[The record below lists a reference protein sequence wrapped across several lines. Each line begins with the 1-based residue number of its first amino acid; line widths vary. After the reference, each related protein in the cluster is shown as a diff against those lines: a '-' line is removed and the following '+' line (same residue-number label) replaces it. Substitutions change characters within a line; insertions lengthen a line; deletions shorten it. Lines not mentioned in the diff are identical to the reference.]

1 MMARAVFG
9 CRKIQRNRL
18 RDFLGCIFPERKG
31 EWRSMNSTWTRRL
44 EIRAFFFLAVC
55 CLLVSFSNAQQ
66 IDVDITP
73 SHAKKAFVPN
83 QTLGAGI
90 DRIPRTVIDS
100 NFNKATVEK
109 VLEAGWGPVSYRQ
122 NTELYTEAWHWN
134 PKGTWSDPSGKGYF
148 VGDSHPAEMIRYS
161 YGYPLPHRG
170 VTRDDGTETIG
181 YSRLTD
187 GDQNSYWKSNPYLTK
202 AFTGEDDSNHPQ
214 WVFWDLSN
222 PLPVDT
228 IVIAWGEPYATRY
241 IVQFFT
247 GDDPIKFPNRG
258 TWQAF
263 PRGAVANGKGGTAT
277 IRFSPSPLPARWIRI
292 WMMNSSN
299 TCDTHGLGDR
309 RNCVG
314 YAIRELSLGTTD
326 PKGEFHD
333 LIMHTPDQGQTPT
346 YCSSV
351 DPWHEP
357 SDIDQSGRAQVG
369 FDLFYT
375 SGYTRGLPAMIP
387 IAMIYN
393 TPEDAAAEI
402 KYLQNRNYPISF
414 VEMGEEPDGH
424 YMMPEDYAALYLQFA
439 EALHRVDPSLKLGG
453 PIFTGQNKDI
463 ESWADADGRTSWAG
477 RFVQYLNSHGH
488 ISDLAFFSFEHYPY
502 WPCQYQWS
510 SLYDEPTLVSNIM
523 QTWRDDG
530 VPANVPMFITES
542 NISWQS
548 SESSVAIFGA
558 LWLADYVGSFLV
570 TGGDA
575 LYYFHYVPMGV
586 HPGCNNS
593 DGTFG
598 MFAVG
603 SDRQIT
609 QPLGQFFVSQ
619 LINLEWVKPGGDPHR
634 VFSAVSDI
642 EDGAGHVLVTAY
654 ALQRPDSYW
663 SLLIVNKDQQNP
675 HAVRLRFHNSDNGE
689 RAAFNG
695 EVAEAVFGSAQ
706 YRWQP
711 LRKVAD
717 PDGPIVRSNIRA
729 NADTFFELPPASV
742 VVLRGKILTK
752 D

>member
-1 MMARAVFG
+1 MISTV
-9 CRKIQRNRL
+9 CRSIRIQL
-18 RDFLGCIFPERKG
+18 FLI
-31 EWRSMNSTWTRRL
+31 
-44 EIRAFFFLAVC
+44 AVC
-55 CLLVSFSNAQQ
+55 AVIPKVSWAQV
-66 IDVDITP
+66 IDVDVTP
-73 SHAKKAFVPN
+73 SHVKKSFVPN

-90 DRIPRTVIDS
+90 DRIPQAVIDA
-100 NFNKATVEK
+100 NFNKATVDR

-148 VGDSHPAEMIRYS
+148 VGDSNPTEMIRYS

-187 GDQNSYWKSNPYLTK
+187 ADENSYWKSNPYLAK
-202 AFTGEDDSNHPQ
+202 AFTGEEDSRHPQ
-214 WVFWDLSN
+214 WVFLDLSN

-228 IVIAWGEPYATRY
+228 IRIAWGDPYATRY
-241 IVQFFT
+241 AVQFFT
-247 GDDPIKFPNRG
+247 GDDPIKFPNKG
-258 TWQAF
+258 TWQTF
-263 PRGAVANGKGGTAT
+263 PFGTVGGGKGGTAT
-277 IRFSPSPLPARWIRI
+277 VKISSSPIAARWIRI
-292 WMMNSSN
+292 WMTASSN
-299 TCDTHGLGDR
+299 TCDTHGSADR

-314 YAIRELSLGTTD
+314 YAIREVYLGTTG
-326 PKGEFHD
+326 PNGEFHD
-333 LIMHTPDQGQTPT
+333 LIMHTADQGQTPT

-357 SDIDQSGRAQVG
+357 TDLDRSGRAHVG

-402 KYLQNRNYPISF
+402 KYLENRKYPISY

-424 YMMPEDYAALYLQFA
+424 YMVPEDYAALYVQFA

-463 ESWADADGRTSWAG
+463 ETWADGGGRTSWTG
-477 RFVQYLNSHGH
+477 RFIDYLKSHGR
-488 ISDLAFFSFEHYPY
+488 ISDLGFFSFEHYPY

-510 SLYDEPTLVSNIM
+510 SLYDEPALVSNIL
-523 QTWRDDG
+523 QVWRDDG

-548 SESSVAIFGA
+548 SESSVGIFGA
-558 LWLADYVGSFLV
+558 LWLADYVGSFLAA
-570 TGGDA
+570 GGDA
-575 LYYFHYVPMGV
+575 IYYFHYIPMGV
-586 HPGCNNS
+586 HGGCNNS

-603 SDRQIT
+603 ADRQIT
-609 QPLGQFFVSQ
+609 QPLGQFFASQ
-619 LINLEWVKPGGDPHR
+619 LINLEWLKPGGDTHHA
-634 VFSAVSDI
+634 FSAVSDI
-642 EDGAGHVLVTAY
+642 QDGAGHSLVTAY
-654 ALQRPDSYW
+654 PVQRPDGSW
-663 SLLIVNKDQQNP
+663 ALLIINKDQDHPHTVRVKFQNSETGIS
-675 HAVRLRFHNSDNGE
+675 N
-689 RAAFNG
+689 AFKG

-711 LRKVAD
+711 LKKIAD
-717 PDGPIVRSNIRA
+717 PDGPIVRSNIDA
-729 NADTFFELPPASV
+729 KADTAFELPAASI
-742 VVLRGKILTK
+742 VVLRGRIG

>member
-1 MMARAVFG
+1 MISTI
-9 CRKIQRNRL
+9 CRSIRIQL
-18 RDFLGCIFPERKG
+18 FLI
-31 EWRSMNSTWTRRL
+31 
-44 EIRAFFFLAVC
+44 AVC
-55 CLLVSFSNAQQ
+55 AVIPKVSWAQV
-66 IDVDITP
+66 IDVDVTP
-73 SHAKKAFVPN
+73 SHVKKSFVPN

-90 DRIPRTVIDS
+90 DRIPQAVIDA
-100 NFNKATVEK
+100 NFNKATVDR

-148 VGDSHPAEMIRYS
+148 VGDSNPTEMIRYS

-187 GDQNSYWKSNPYLTK
+187 ADENSYWKSNPYLAK
-202 AFTGEDDSNHPQ
+202 AFTGEEDSRHPQ
-214 WVFWDLSN
+214 WVFLDLSN

-228 IVIAWGEPYATRY
+228 IRIAWGDPYATRY
-241 IVQFFT
+241 AVQFFT
-247 GDDPIKFPNRG
+247 GDDPIKFPNKG
-258 TWQAF
+258 TWQTF
-263 PRGAVANGKGGTAT
+263 PFGTVGDGKGGTAT
-277 IRFSPSPLPARWIRI
+277 VKISSSPIAARWIRI
-292 WMMNSSN
+292 WMTASSN
-299 TCDTHGLGDR
+299 TCDTHGSADR

-314 YAIRELSLGTTD
+314 YAIREVYLGTTG
-326 PKGEFHD
+326 PNGEFHD
-333 LIMHTPDQGQTPT
+333 LIMHTADQGQTPT

-357 SDIDQSGRAQVG
+357 TDLDRSGRAHVG

-402 KYLQNRNYPISF
+402 KYLENRKYPISY

-424 YMMPEDYAALYLQFA
+424 YMVPEDYAALYVQFA
-439 EALHRVDPSLKLGG
+439 EALHKVDPSLKLGG

-463 ESWADADGRTSWAG
+463 ESWADGDGRTSWTG
-477 RFVQYLNSHGH
+477 RFIDYLKSHGRM
-488 ISDLAFFSFEHYPY
+488 SDLGFFSFEHYPF

-510 SLYDEPTLVSNIM
+510 SLYDEPALVSNIL
-523 QTWRDDG
+523 QVWRDDG
-530 VPANVPMFITES
+530 VPTNVPMFITES

-548 SESSVAIFGA
+548 SESSVGIFGA
-558 LWLADYVGSFLV
+558 LWLADYVGSFLAA
-570 TGGDA
+570 GGDA
-575 LYYFHYVPMGV
+575 IYYFHYIPMGV
-586 HPGCNNS
+586 HGGCNNS

-603 SDRQIT
+603 TDRQIT
-609 QPLGQFFVSQ
+609 QPLGQFFASQ
-619 LINLEWVKPGGDPHR
+619 LINLEWLKPGAETHR
-634 VFSAVSDI
+634 AFSASSDI
-642 EDGAGHVLVTAY
+642 QDGAGHTLVTAY
-654 ALQRPDSYW
+654 PVQRPDGSW
-663 SLLIVNKDQQNP
+663 ALLIINKDQDHPHTVRVKFQNSETGIS
-675 HAVRLRFHNSDNGE
+675 N
-689 RAAFNG
+689 AFKG

-711 LRKVAD
+711 LKKIAD
-717 PDGPIVRSNIRA
+717 PDGPIVRSNIDA
-729 NADTFFELPPASV
+729 KADTAFELPAASI
-742 VVLRGKILTK
+742 VVLRGRIG

>member
-1 MMARAVFG
+1 MISTEGRSIRAQFLLLAVFV
-9 CRKIQRNRL
+9 
-18 RDFLGCIFPERKG
+18 FFP
-31 EWRSMNSTWTRRL
+31 
-44 EIRAFFFLAVC
+44 I
-55 CLLVSFSNAQQ
+55 VSHTQV

-73 SHAKKAFVPN
+73 SHVKKAFVPN

-90 DRIPRTVIDS
+90 DRIPQTVIDAT
-100 NFNKATVEK
+100 FNKATVDK

-134 PKGTWSDPSGKGYF
+134 SKGAWSDPSGKGYF
-148 VGDSHPAEMIRYS
+148 VGDSNPTETIRYS

-187 GDQNSYWKSNPYLTK
+187 GDENSYWKSNPYLAK
-202 AFTGEDDSNHPQ
+202 AFTGEDDSRHPQ
-214 WVFWDLSN
+214 WVFLDLSN
-222 PLPVDT
+222 PLPIDT
-228 IVIAWGEPYATRY
+228 IRIAWGEPYATRY
-241 IVQFFT
+241 AVQFFT
-247 GDDPIKFPNRG
+247 GDDPIKFPNKG
-258 TWQAF
+258 TWQSF
-263 PRGAVANGKGGTAT
+263 PLGTVEAGKGGAAT
-277 IRFSPSPLPARWIRI
+277 MKIASSPIAARWIRI
-292 WMMNSSN
+292 WMTASSN
-299 TCDTHGLGDR
+299 TCDTHGSADR

-314 YAIRELSLGTTD
+314 YAIRELYLGTTG

-333 LIMHTPDQGQTPT
+333 LIMHTADQGQTPT

-357 SDIDQSGRAQVG
+357 SDIDHSGRAQVG

-402 KYLQNRNYPISF
+402 KYLENRKYPISY

-424 YMMPEDYAALYLQFA
+424 YMMPEDYAALYVQFA
-439 EALHRVDPSLKLGG
+439 KALHKVDPSLKLGG

-463 ESWADADGRTSWAG
+463 ETWADGDGRTSWTG
-477 RFVQYLNSHGH
+477 RFIDYLKSHGR
-488 ISDLAFFSFEHYPY
+488 ISDLGFFSFEHYPF

-510 SLYDEPTLVSNIM
+510 SLYDEPALVSNIL
-523 QTWRDDG
+523 QVWRDDG

-548 SESSVAIFGA
+548 SESSVGIFGA

-570 TGGDA
+570 AGGDA
-575 LYYFHYVPMGV
+575 IYYFHYIPMGV
-586 HPGCNNS
+586 HGGCNNS

-603 SDRQIT
+603 KDRQIS
-609 QPLGQFFVSQ
+609 QPLGQFFASQ
-619 LINLEWVKPGGDPHR
+619 LINLEWLRPGTDTHR
-634 VFSAVSDI
+634 VYSAVSDVQ
-642 EDGAGHVLVTAY
+642 DGAGHALVTAY
-654 ALQRPDSYW
+654 PVQRPDGTW
-663 SLLIVNKDQQNP
+663 ALLIINKDQEHP
-675 HAVRLRFHNSDNGE
+675 HTVRVRFRNSDHG
-689 RAAFNG
+689 AVAGFKG
-695 EVAEAVFGSAQ
+695 DVAESAFGRAQ

-711 LRKVAD
+711 LKKIAD
-717 PDGPIVRSNIRA
+717 PDGPIVHSSV
-729 NADTFFELPPASV
+729 NASTDTAFELPAASI
-742 VVLRGKILTK
+742 VVLRGKIG